1 MTTLFDLQGCAQEVR
16 GNYWL
21 LEKEAPRCVAAL
33 TLNLLELISTNS
45 FVLRALIWSQCGS
58 KGGARLGQPNPLIFR
73 NVINEAPSPDV

>member
-1 MTTLFDLQGCAQEVR
+1 MDKGKCDQSNKNDFID
-16 GNYWL
+16 L

-58 KGGARLGQPNPLIFR
+58 KGGGQGLGSLPP
-73 NVINEAPSPDV
+73 